1 MNSTTTSEKILS
13 VDKLNVVFRLR
24 YYEQR
29 TVRGVFVDLAT
40 RPVDALLKT
49 QDSLHILKNISFSL
63 SKGDRVAVL
72 GVNGSG
78 KTSLCRCIAGMLSP
92 ASGEIKIRGRCRA
105 VFDTGV
111 GVIPELTGREN
122 ARLLATLMFPEEDSA
137 RVARLAQEAMEF
149 SELGGFLDVP
159 YETYS
164 QGMKARLFLSV
175 VTAKPADLLI
185 FDEVYD
191 NTDRFFQAKMT
202 ERLARFIHGAD
213 AFLFVS
219 HSAEQIKK
227 SCNRAI
233 VLHESKIAF
242 DGDVD
247 RALEVYDF
255 LNGVFPEKLKE
266 RL

>member
-1 MNSTTTSEKILS
+1 
-13 VDKLNVVFRLR
+13 
-24 YYEQR
+24 
-29 TVRGVFVDLAT
+29 
-40 RPVDALLKT
+40 
-49 QDSLHILKNISFSL
+49 
-63 SKGDRVAVL
+63 
-72 GVNGSG
+72 
-78 KTSLCRCIAGMLSP
+78 
-92 ASGEIKIRGRCRA
+92 
-105 VFDTGV
+105 
-111 GVIPELTGREN
+111 
-122 ARLLATLMFPEEDSA
+122 MFPEEDSA

-202 ERLARFIHGAD
+202 ERLAKFIHGAD

-266 RL
+266 KL